1 MFSLIGLMLFFDIF
15 SLKLFFLQAFFIY
28 SMALIVLSRYYIIKK
43 VKVNFLLIRFK
54 KNLDYSFPMLKMS
67 IMQFISGH
75 FFIYIAVLVLGTYS
89 AGVIGM
95 LRNIFAPLLVGLMI
109 LDNTLP
115 KKAMYYFEK
124 LPTELI
130 KYINKITIRWG
141 WVFLSFILIVMF
153 FAEPIINLL
162 YGSEYVEF
170 SIYMFWF
177 CLAHIVMLVVRSL
190 SIYCRTIQ
198 EMKTFTRQGIASF
211 CFTLIFTYP
220 LIKLIGLSGAFL
232 VMLSQQLLILIV
244 LVKDS
249 KYYELFRR

>member
-1 MFSLIGLMLFFDIF
+1 ML
-15 SLKLFFLQAFFIY
+15 
-28 SMALIVLSRYYIIKK
+28 
-43 VKVNFLLIRFK
+43 
-54 KNLDYSFPMLKMS
+54 MS

-95 LRNIFAPLLVGLMI
+95 FRNIFPLLVGLMI

-153 FAEPIINLL
+153 SQNL
-162 YGSEYVEF
+162 
-170 SIYMFWF
+170 
-177 CLAHIVMLVVRSL
+177 
-190 SIYCRTIQ
+190 
-198 EMKTFTRQGIASF
+198 
-211 CFTLIFTYP
+211 
-220 LIKLIGLSGAFL
+220 
-232 VMLSQQLLILIV
+232 
-244 LVKDS
+244 
-249 KYYELFRR
+249 